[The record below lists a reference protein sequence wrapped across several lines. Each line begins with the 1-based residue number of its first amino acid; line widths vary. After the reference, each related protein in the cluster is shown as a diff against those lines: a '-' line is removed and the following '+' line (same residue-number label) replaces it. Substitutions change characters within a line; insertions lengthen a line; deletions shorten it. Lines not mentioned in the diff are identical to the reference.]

1 VRHFE
6 DPRAVVQRSI
16 MPTYAHLQRN
26 ALDFAGI
33 QSRVDAMAMLGVPYG
48 DAIDRAPE
56 MAREQ
61 ARTMAASIEASGGPA
76 GLGDREV
83 IALIAYLQRLG
94 RDIQQAPA
102 AAAVLPVAPPAA
114 PAPGGTP

>member
-1 VRHFE
+1 ME
-6 DPRAVVQRSI
+6 S
-16 MPTYAHLQRN
+16 AH
-26 ALDFAGI
+26 LDFAQI

-48 DAIDRAPE
+48 DAVHHAPE

-61 ARTMAASIEASGGPA
+61 AAKIAADVEAQGGPA

-94 RDIQQAPA
+94 TDLHGA
-102 AAAVLPVAPPAA
+102 PVAVGGAGAGTGPG
-114 PAPGGTP
+114 APGHVGSTGRR